1 MITIV
6 ESEQRAVDSLVHR
19 REMPGFSTA
28 ARELNDKILRKFG
41 WGVVL
46 ESSTF
51 NTQRNTV
58 IRRLGI
64 DLALDVGA
72 NVGQWASSVRDS
84 GYSGRILSFE
94 PDPRAISILRKNM
107 QSDQDWKLYETALGN
122 ETSELVLYQFP
133 EMVEGMSSLKRPLN
147 RTKLGQEIV
156 SAKDAIHEVLVPV
169 RRLDDLLEDIEFGN
183 KKIHLKIDVQG
194 FEMEVLHGSP
204 CLLEKCSSVEI
215 EMPLVNAYDGAV
227 QFLELSKFLI
237 EIGFMAST
245 IQTERWSYPAA
256 LDCDALLIRT

>member
-1 MITIV
+1 MINIV
-6 ESEQRAVDSLVHR
+6 ESERRAVDSLVHR
-19 REMPGFSTA
+19 REMPRFSTA
-28 ARELNDKILRKFG
+28 ARELNHKILGKFG

-46 ESSTF
+46 KSSTF

-58 IRRLGI
+58 IRRLGM

-72 NVGQWASSVRDS
+72 NEWASAVRTS
-84 GYSGRILSFE
+84 GYAGTILSFE

-107 QSDQDWKLYETALGN
+107 QNDQEWKLYETALGN
-122 ETSELVLYQFP
+122 ETSELIMFQFP

-147 RTKLGQEIV
+147 FTKFGEEIV
-156 SAKDAIHEVLVPV
+156 SSKDLIHEVLVPV

-194 FEMEVLHGSP
+194 FEMEVLQGSP

-215 EMPLVNAYDGAV
+215 EMPLVNFYDGAV
-227 QFLELSKFLI
+227 QFLELSKLLI
-237 EIGFMAST
+237 DLGFTAST

-256 LDCDALLIRT
+256 LDCDALFIRT